1 MSVQSVI
8 PCPDCGSNIH
18 IDSTLLLAGQ
28 SFKCTNEACTTSI
41 ALQPQEVAVVSE
53 AIDKFETLKQDAM
66 AQGEAA
72 SAASDIGS

>member
-28 SFKCTNEACTTSI
+28 SFKCTNPNCTVSI
-41 ALQPQEVAVVSE
+41 AIQPQEVPTVSE
-53 AIDKFETLKQDAM
+53 AIDKFQELKQTALEKG
-66 AQGEAA
+66 QEASEA
-72 SAASDIGS
+72 SPNAT